1 MIWWRY
7 KMSQYM
13 KLIGQKAKKA
23 SLTKINTRIKNKVLK
38 RYASLLDKEK
48 NFIIKANTKDVK
60 FALEKGLKNNLI
72 DRLTIDQKKLN
83 NIKNSINKIAKL
95 KDPVDNILE
104 KWSRPNGLRIKRVS
118 IPIGVIGIIYESRPN
133 VTSDVAGLCFKSG
146 NAVILKGG
154 SEAINTNKILAKLFR
169 KALKENKIDE
179 NYIQFVDSKD
189 RKMVDFMLSKMK
201 NYIDV
206 IIPRG
211 GKNLVKRV
219 QEFSSVPIIGHLEG
233 LCHTFID
240 KDAQLKMAI
249 NIIYN
254 AKLRNTSICG
264 ATETILLHEKIIKRF
279 CNPILKKLEENNCK
293 IYGDHFLKKYYKGK
307 IYPAKE
313 KDWSTE
319 YLAAIVSVKTVK
331 NCKDAIR
338 HINKY
343 GTMHTD
349 SIVTKNKKTA
359 RMFLKNVKSSI
370 AMQNT
375 STQFADG
382 GEFGFGGE
390 VGISTNTLPPRGP
403 VGLGQLISYKYEVI
417 SNGQTRK

>member
-1 MIWWRY
+1 MN
-7 KMSQYM
+7 
-13 KLIGQKAKKA
+13 LIGQKARKA
-23 SLTKINTRIKNKVLK
+23 SLKKINTKIKNKVLK

-48 NFIIKANTKDVK
+48 NSILKANIKDVK
-60 FALEKGLKNNLI
+60 FALKKGLKNNLI
-72 DRLTIDQKKLN
+72 DRLTIDQKKLK
-83 NIKNSINKIAKL
+83 NIKKSINKIAKL

-104 KWSRPNGLRIKRVS
+104 KWSRPNGLKINRVS
-118 IPIGVIGIIYESRPN
+118 IPIGVIGVVYESRPN
-133 VTSDVAGLCFKSG
+133 VTSDVASLCFKSG

-169 KALKENKIDE
+169 KALKDNNINK
-179 NYIQFVDSKD
+179 NFIQFIDSRN
-189 RKMVDFMLSKMK
+189 RKLVDFMLSKMK
-201 NYIDV
+201 DYIDV

-219 QEFSSVPIIGHLEG
+219 QELSCVPIIAHLEG
-233 LCHTFID
+233 LCHTFVD
-240 KDAQLKMAI
+240 KDAELKMAI

-264 ATETILLHEKIIKRF
+264 ATETILLHEKIVNKF
-279 CNPILKKLEENNCK
+279 CNPILKKLEKNNCK
-293 IYGDHFLKKYYKGK
+293 IYGDRFLKKHYKGK
-307 IYPAKE
+307 VYPANE
-313 KDWSTE
+313 RNWSTE

-331 NCKDAIR
+331 NCEDAIN

-349 SIVTKNKKTA
+349 SIVTQNKKTA
-359 RMFLKNVKSSI
+359 QKFLKNVKSSI
-370 AMQNT
+370 AMHNT

-390 VGISTNTLPPRGP
+390 VGISTSTLPPRGP
-403 VGLGQLISYKYEVI
+403 VGLGQLVSYKYEVV

>member
-1 MIWWRY
+1 MN
-7 KMSQYM
+7 KSMN
-13 KLIGQKAKKA
+13 LIGRYARKAV
-23 SLTKINTRIKNKVLK
+23 LNKINTKTKNKILK

-48 NFIIKANTKDVK
+48 ESIIKANQKDIL
-60 FALEKGLKNNLI
+60 FALNKGLKNNLI
-72 DRLTIDQKKLN
+72 DRLTIDQKGLT
-83 NIKNSINKIAKL
+83 NIKNSINKIVKL
-95 KDPVDNILE
+95 KDPVDNTLE
-104 KWSRPNGLRIKRVS
+104 KWSRPSGLTISRVS
-118 IPIGVIGIIYESRPN
+118 IPIGVIGVIYESRPN
-133 VTSDVAGLCFKSG
+133 VTSDVASLCFKSG

-154 SEAINTNKILAKLFR
+154 SEAINTNKILVNLFR
-169 KALKENKIDE
+169 KSLRENKVDE
-179 NYIQFVDSKD
+179 NFIQFIDSKD
-189 RKMVDFMLSKMK
+189 RKIVDYMLSKMK
-201 NYIDV
+201 DYIDI

-211 GKNLVKRV
+211 GKSLVKRV
-219 QEFSSVPIIGHLEG
+219 QEFSTVPIIGHLEG
-233 LCHTFID
+233 LCHTYVD
-240 KDAQLKMAI
+240 KDADLKMAT

-264 ATETILLHEKIIKRF
+264 ATETILMHEKIIKKF

-293 IYGDHFLKKYYKGK
+293 IYGDHLIKKYYNGK

-319 YLAAIVSVKTVK
+319 YLSATVSVKAVK
-331 NCKDAIR
+331 NCEEAIN

-359 RMFLKNVKSSI
+359 NKFLKNVKSSI
-370 AMQNT
+370 AMHNT

-403 VGLGQLISYKYEVI
+403 VGLKQLISYKYEIV
-417 SNGQTRK
+417 SNGKTRK

>member
-1 MIWWRY
+1 MSRY
-7 KMSQYM
+7 MN
-13 KLIGQKAKKA
+13 LIGQNAKKA
-23 SLTKINTRIKNKVLK
+23 SLEKVSTEIKNKILK
-38 RYASLLDKEK
+38 RYASLLNK
-48 NFIIKANTKDVK
+48 NKNSIIKANTKDIK
-60 FALEKGLKNNLI
+60 FALKTGLKNNLI
-72 DRLTIDQKKLN
+72 DRLIIDHIKLD
-83 NIKNSINKIAKL
+83 NIKDSIHKITKL
-95 KDPVDNILE
+95 KDPVDNTLE
-104 KWSRPNGLRIKRVS
+104 KWKRPNGLKIKRVS
-118 IPIGVIGIIYESRPN
+118 VPIGVIGVIYESRPN
-133 VTSDVAGLCFKSG
+133 VTSDVASLCFKSG

-169 KALKENKIDE
+169 IALKENKVNEDF
-179 NYIQFVDSKD
+179 IQFVDSRD

-201 NYIDV
+201 DYIDV

-219 QEFSSVPIIGHLEG
+219 QEFSTVPIIAHLEG
-233 LCHTFID
+233 LCHTYID
-240 KDAQLKMAI
+240 KDANIEMAT

-264 ATETILLHEKIIKRF
+264 ATETILLHEKIVKKF
-279 CNPILKKLEENNCK
+279 CNPILKKLEDNNCK
-293 IYGDHFLKKYYKGK
+293 IYGDPLLRKYYKGK
-307 IYPAKE
+307 IYPAKK
-313 KDWSTE
+313 KDWATE

-331 NCKDAIR
+331 NCEAAIN
-338 HINKY
+338 HVNKY

-359 RMFLKNVKSSI
+359 KKFLKNVKSSI
-370 AMQNT
+370 VMHNT

-390 VGISTNTLPPRGP
+390 VGISTNRLPPRGP
-403 VGLGQLISYKYEVI
+403 VGLGQLISYKYEIV